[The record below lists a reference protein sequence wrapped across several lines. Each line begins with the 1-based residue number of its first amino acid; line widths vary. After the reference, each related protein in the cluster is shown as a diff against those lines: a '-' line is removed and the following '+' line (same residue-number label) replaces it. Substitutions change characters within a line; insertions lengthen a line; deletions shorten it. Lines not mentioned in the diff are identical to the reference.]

1 MNPNLIPNLIANMT
15 YKVSQRERAI
25 GALFAVLG
33 QLTLGQVLGPTL
45 VKRNSALP
53 ERLSD
58 HAMAILRDG
67 EMGEPELTLS
77 PVMYHWQHE
86 TLVELFVADPDA
98 ARRDARMDALL
109 TELATLIEMDRTLGD
124 VVNYCEIGPPKFDE
138 LGADGTSGI
147 KACSLSVVLHYSS
160 AGPLS

>member
-25 GALFAVLG
+25 GSLFAVLG
-33 QLTLGQVLGPTL
+33 QLTLGQASGPTL
-45 VKRNSALP
+45 LKRNSALP

-138 LGADGTSGI
+138 LRADGTSGI
-147 KACSLSVVLHYSS
+147 KACSLPVVLHYSS